1 MYGLPQRT
9 EINKPLHKT
18 KVFEK
23 FDLTASQRDSFDAD
37 ISRMFITHVVA
48 ESTIPTIKA
57 GNEIADFYIIEVS
70 LKRREYAPKNI
81 ELLAK
86 FIPRKILFVLHFEE
100 KAQFAIHHTKLIC
113 SEWQQRDTLNIP
125 LVGLNF
131 DAVWE
136 NIVATIG
143 SITVQEGNTLTEQI
157 VIDDERAKLMKQ
169 IELLEKKAR
178 TEKQPRKKLELYSKI
193 QILKKCYESEKNR

>member
-57 GNEIADFYIIEVS
+57 GKEIADFYIIEVS

-113 SEWQQRDTLNIP
+113 SEWQQCDTLNIP
-125 LVGLNF
+125 LTGLDL

-143 SITVQEGNTLTEQI
+143 SITVQEGNTFTEQI
-157 VIDDERAKLMKQ
+157 KSDEQKTKLQKQILLLQQKLNKEKQYNKQ
-169 IELLEKKAR
+169 IEINAEIKR
-178 TEKQPRKKLELYSKI
+178 
-193 QILKKCYESEKNR
+193 LKKQLNDIK

>member
-1 MYGLPQRT
+1 MFGLPQRT

-57 GNEIADFYIIEVS
+57 GNEIADFYIIEVL

-113 SEWQQRDTLNIP
+113 SEWQQRDTLNVP
-125 LVGLNF
+125 LAGLDL

-143 SITVQEGNTLTEQI
+143 SITVQEGNNVAEQI
-157 VIDDERAKLMKQ
+157 TIDDARTKLIKQ
-169 IELLEKKAR
+169 IEILEKKVR
-178 TEKQPRKKLELYSKI
+178 TEKQPRKKLELFEKLKE
-193 QILKKCYESEKNR
+193 LKKKL

>member
-125 LVGLNF
+125 LAGLDL

-157 VIDDERAKLMKQ
+157 KSDEHRAKVLAH
-169 IELLEKKAR
+169 IATLERKMAN
-178 TEKQPRKKLELYSKI
+178 EKQPRRKREYFEQIMKLKN
-193 QILKKCYESEKNR
+193 QI

>member
-57 GNEIADFYIIEVS
+57 GKEIADFYVIEVS
-70 LKRREYAPKNI
+70 LKRREYALKNI

-113 SEWQQRDTLNIP
+113 SEWQQRNTLNVP
-125 LVGLNF
+125 LTGLDL

-136 NIVATIG
+136 NIVTTIG

-178 TEKQPRKKLELYSKI
+178 TEKQPRKKLELFEKLKE
-193 QILKKCYESEKNR
+193 LKKKL

>member
-57 GNEIADFYIIEVS
+57 GNEIADFYIIEVI

-81 ELLAK
+81 ELLAR

-100 KAQFAIHHTKLIC
+100 QAQLAIHHTKLIC
-113 SEWQQRDTLNIP
+113 SAWQQCDTLNIP
-125 LVGLNF
+125 LTGLDL

-157 VIDDERAKLMKQ
+157 KNDEQKTKLQKQIQLLQQKLNKEKQYNKQ
-169 IELLEKKAR
+169 IEINAEIKR
-178 TEKQPRKKLELYSKI
+178 
-193 QILKKCYESEKNR
+193 LKKQLNDIK

>member
-57 GNEIADFYIIEVS
+57 GNEIADFYIIEVT

-113 SEWQQRDTLNIP
+113 SEWQQCDTLNIP
-125 LVGLNF
+125 LTGLDL

-178 TEKQPRKKLELYSKI
+178 TEKQPRKKLELFEKLKE
-193 QILKKCYESEKNR
+193 LKKNIQ

>member
-57 GNEIADFYIIEVS
+57 GKEIADFYIIEVS

-113 SEWQQRDTLNIP
+113 SEWQQRDTLNVP
-125 LVGLNF
+125 LAGLNL

-178 TEKQPRKKLELYSKI
+178 TEKQPRKKLELFEK
-193 QILKKCYESEKNR
+193 LKDFKNRL

>member
-57 GNEIADFYIIEVS
+57 GKEIADFYVIEVS

-86 FIPRKILFVLHFEE
+86 FIPRKILFVLHFEGQ
-100 KAQFAIHHTKLIC
+100 AQFAIHHTKLIC
-113 SEWQQRDTLNIP
+113 SEWQQRNTLNVP
-125 LVGLNF
+125 LAGLNL

-143 SITVQEGNTLTEQI
+143 SITVQEGNNVAEQI
-157 VIDDERAKLMKQ
+157 TIDDARTKLIKQ
-169 IELLEKKAR
+169 IEILEKKVR
-178 TEKQPRKKLELYSKI
+178 TEKQPRKKLELFEKLKE
-193 QILKKCYESEKNR
+193 LKKKL

>member
-57 GNEIADFYIIEVS
+57 GKEIADFYIIEVS

-113 SEWQQRDTLNIP
+113 SEWQQRDMLNVP
-125 LVGLNF
+125 LAGLDL

-157 VIDDERAKLMKQ
+157 KSDEQKTKLQKQIQLLQQKLNKEKQYNKQ
-169 IELLEKKAR
+169 IEINAEIKR
-178 TEKQPRKKLELYSKI
+178 
-193 QILKKCYESEKNR
+193 LKKQLNDIK

>member
-70 LKRREYAPKNI
+70 LKRRDYAPKNI

-125 LVGLNF
+125 LAGLDL

-157 VIDDERAKLMKQ
+157 KNDEQKTKLQKQ
-169 IELLEKKAR
+169 IQLLQQKLNK
-178 TEKQPRKKLELYSKI
+178 EKQYNR
-193 QILKKCYESEKNR
+193 QIEINAEIKRLKKQLNDIK

>member
-125 LVGLNF
+125 LTGLDL

-136 NIVATIG
+136 NIVKSIG
-143 SITVQEGNTLTEQI
+143 QIEVQEGNTLTEQI
-157 VIDDERAKLMKQ
+157 VADETRAKLMKQ
-169 IELLEKKAR
+169 IEQLEKKVR
-178 TEKQPRKKLELYSKI
+178 TEKQPRKKLELFEKI
-193 QILKKCYESEKNR
+193 KNLKKNL

>member
-157 VIDDERAKLMKQ
+157 AIDDERAKLMKQ

-178 TEKQPRKKLELYSKI
+178 TEKQPRKKLELFEKLKE
-193 QILKKCYESEKNR
+193 LKKKL

>member
-113 SEWQQRDTLNIP
+113 SEWQQCDTLNIP
-125 LVGLNF
+125 LTGLDL

-157 VIDDERAKLMKQ
+157 KSDEQKSKLQKQIQLLQQKLNKEKQYNKQ
-169 IELLEKKAR
+169 IEINAEIKR
-178 TEKQPRKKLELYSKI
+178 
-193 QILKKCYESEKNR
+193 LKKQLNDIK

>member
-113 SEWQQRDTLNIP
+113 SEWQQLDTLNVP
-125 LVGLNF
+125 LAGL
-131 DAVWE
+131 DLDTVWE

-178 TEKQPRKKLELYSKI
+178 TEKQPRKKLELFEKLKE
-193 QILKKCYESEKNR
+193 LKKNL

>member
-9 EINKPLHKT
+9 ERNKPLHNT
-18 KVFEK
+18 KGFEK

-57 GNEIADFYIIEVS
+57 GKEIADFYIIEVS
-70 LKRREYAPKNI
+70 LKRREYTPKNI

-100 KAQFAIHHTKLIC
+100 KAQLAIHHTKLIC
-113 SEWQQRDTLNIP
+113 SAWQQCDTLNIP
-125 LVGLNF
+125 LTGLDL

-143 SITVQEGNTLTEQI
+143 SITVQEGNTLTTQI
-157 VIDDERAKLMKQ
+157 AIDDERAKLIKQ

-178 TEKQPRKKLELYSKI
+178 TEKQPRKKLELFEKLKE
-193 QILKKCYESEKNR
+193 LKKRL

>member
-23 FDLTASQRDSFDAD
+23 FDLTASQRDSFVAD

-57 GNEIADFYIIEVS
+57 GNEIADFYIIEVT
-70 LKRREYAPKNI
+70 LKRREYTPKNI

-100 KAQFAIHHTKLIC
+100 KAQLAIHHMKLIC
-113 SEWQQRDTLNIP
+113 SAWQQRDMLNVP
-125 LVGLNF
+125 LAGLDL

-157 VIDDERAKLMKQ
+157 AIDDERAKLMKQ

-193 QILKKCYESEKNR
+193 QTIKKML

>member
-57 GNEIADFYIIEVS
+57 GKEIADFYVIEVS

-113 SEWQQRDTLNIP
+113 SEWQQRDTLNVP
-125 LVGLNF
+125 LAGLDL

-143 SITVQEGNTLTEQI
+143 SITVQEGNNVAEQI
-157 VIDDERAKLMKQ
+157 TIDDALTKLIKQ
-169 IELLEKKAR
+169 IEILEKKVR
-178 TEKQPRKKLELYSKI
+178 TEKQPRKKLELFEKLKE
-193 QILKKCYESEKNR
+193 LKKKL